1 MWGNK
6 IKISLFGESHGKSVG
21 VVVEGLPCGFE
32 IDMEEL
38 LLCMERRKPKSDDF
52 STKRNESDEFTILS
66 GVFKGKTTGSP
77 LCALINNNDVN
88 SDSYIKVEN
97 TPRPGHAD
105 YTSYVKYQGFADI
118 RGGGHQSGR
127 LTAPL
132 VLAGGICKQ
141 ILKSKGIYLCSHIYS
156 IDNIYDTPLD
166 KLNFNSQY
174 YEKLRL
180 NSFPVLNDEAERKM
194 KRAISYIKKHGD
206 SIGGI
211 LECGVY
217 GIPAGV
223 GEPIFEGLESVI
235 SSIIFSIPAV
245 KGIEF
250 GSGFEVSNLRGSEN
264 NDEFYYSD
272 SSVKTKT
279 NNCGG
284 ILGGVSNGMPI
295 IFKAAIKPTPSIS
308 LEQNTVNLLTKENCK
323 INISGRHDA
332 CIVPRACE
340 AVEATC
346 AIAILDMLMR

>member
-6 IKISLFGESHGKSVG
+6 IKIALFGESHGKAVG
-21 VVVEGLPCGFE
+21 VTLEGLPSGFE
-32 IDMEEL
+32 IDVEEL
-38 LLCMERRKPKSDDF
+38 RLSMDRRKPKSDDF
-52 STKRNESDEFTILS
+52 STKRNETDEFTILS
-66 GVFKGKTTGSP
+66 GVFNGKTTGSP
-77 LCALINNNDVN
+77 LCAIINNYDVK
-88 SDSYIKVEN
+88 SYAYQKIEN

-105 YTSYVKYQGFADI
+105 YTTYVKYNGFADI
-118 RGGGHQSGR
+118 RGGGHLSGR

-141 ILKSKGIYLCSHIYS
+141 ILKSKGVHICSHIYS

-166 KLNFNSQY
+166 KCNFDNQTY
-174 YEKLRL
+174 DKLR
-180 NSFPVLNDEAERKM
+180 NSSFPVLNDEAERKM
-194 KRAISYIKKHGD
+194 KRAISCIKKYGD

-211 LECGVY
+211 VECGVY
-217 GIPAGV
+217 GMPVGI

-245 KGIEF
+245 KGVEF
-250 GSGFEVSNLRGSEN
+250 GAGFEVSNLRGSEN

-272 SSVKTKT
+272 DSVKTKT

-284 ILGGVSNGMPI
+284 ILGGISNGMPVI
-295 IFKAAIKPTPSIS
+295 LKVAIKPTPSIAI
-308 LEQNTVNLLTKENCK
+308 EQNTVNLLTKENCK

-340 AVEATC
+340 AIEC
-346 AIAILDMLMR
+346 ACAVAILDMIMR